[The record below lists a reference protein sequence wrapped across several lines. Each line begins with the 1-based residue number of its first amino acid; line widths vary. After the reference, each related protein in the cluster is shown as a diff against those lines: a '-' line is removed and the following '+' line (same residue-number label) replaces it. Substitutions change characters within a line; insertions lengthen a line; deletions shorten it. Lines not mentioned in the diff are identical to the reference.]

1 MMILLFFLLS
11 IVIAG
16 VVATVKSRQAAH
28 WTAACYYGVQIL
40 FAAFVVGNWPD
51 RIAVFYLRSV
61 GNDIFRADVGNLGGR
76 LCAK

>member
-40 FAAFVVGNWPD
+40 FAAFVVGWGIG
-51 RIAVFYLRSV
+51 RTESV

>member
-28 WTAACYYGVQIL
+28 WQPVIMAY
-40 FAAFVVGNWPD
+40 
-51 RIAVFYLRSV
+51 RSC
-61 GNDIFRADVGNLGGR
+61 L
-76 LCAK
+76 LPLL

>member
-40 FAAFVVGNWPD
+40 FAAFVVGWGIGRTELQFFTFD
-51 RIAVFYLRSV
+51 LLGTIFFVLMSV
-61 GNDIFRADVGNLGGR
+61 ISEVA
-76 LCAK
+76 